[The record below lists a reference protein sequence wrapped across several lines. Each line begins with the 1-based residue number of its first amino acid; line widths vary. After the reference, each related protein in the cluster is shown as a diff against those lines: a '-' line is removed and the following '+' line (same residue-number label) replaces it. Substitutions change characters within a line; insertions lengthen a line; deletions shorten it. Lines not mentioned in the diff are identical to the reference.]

1 MYEFFFFRSYLLMV
15 MEYMEGGELFER
27 IRKKV
32 SFTEKEACEITKQV
46 SMPFHC
52 CLYISSASDI

>member
-1 MYEFFFFRSYLLMV
+1 MV
-15 MEYMEGGELFER
+15 MEFMEGGELFER

-46 SMPFHC
+46 INVVC
-52 CLYISSASDI
+52 RDILFAIL